1 MLLTRQQKKNLNITD
16 LQSYAMASDN
26 AIDVKLEAFEARME
40 DITHTLQRIKIGRS
54 ESPKRSQCEE
64 SSDHKE
70 NQLEKG
76 VQAQDSMFPHIRV
89 DFLRWEDGDPTGWI
103 SHVERYFRF
112 YKTQDASMVDI
123 VAIHLEGDAI
133 QWYDWFEHT
142 HGVSTWWQFK
152 SGLLICFRPLEYEN
166 SEIRCEVKARQP
178 YTLMVAISFA
188 RIQEEQLNNDARR
201 TKIINR
207 PTAIKPSA
215 SPATNRTPQPK
226 KLTREELRERS
237 TKGLCWH
244 CDEPWS
250 REHRCKKGR
259 LFVIEPIEDPE
270 LEEVD
275 LESEEEDAEEEPHPV
290 VSTVHALAGYANS
303 QTMKIDIFLKH
314 QLITVLIDIRSTN
327 NFMDSKVAT

>member
-1 MLLTRQQKKNLNITD
+1 MLLTHQQKKNLNITD

-40 DITHTLQRIKIGRS
+40 DRLRTLFKELRLGRS

-76 VQAQDSMFPHIRV
+76 VQAQDSMFPRIRV

-133 QWYDWFEHT
+133 QWYDWFERT
-142 HGVSTWWQFK
+142 H
-152 SGLLICFRPLEYEN
+152 
-166 SEIRCEVKARQP
+166 
-178 YTLMVAISFA
+178 
-188 RIQEEQLNNDARR
+188 
-201 TKIINR
+201 
-207 PTAIKPSA
+207 
-215 SPATNRTPQPK
+215 
-226 KLTREELRERS
+226 
-237 TKGLCWH
+237 
-244 CDEPWS
+244 
-250 REHRCKKGR
+250 
-259 LFVIEPIEDPE
+259 E

-275 LESEEEDAEEEPHPV
+275 LESEEEDADEEPHPV

-327 NFMDSKVAT
+327 NFMDSKVATRLTLQIEYCSKLDVKVVDG

>member
-40 DITHTLQRIKIGRS
+40 DRLRILFKELRLGRS

-89 DFLRWEDGDPTGWI
+89 DFLRWEDGDPTGA
-103 SHVERYFRF
+103 
-112 YKTQDASMVDI
+112 Q
-123 VAIHLEGDAI
+123 
-133 QWYDWFEHT
+133 
-142 HGVSTWWQFK
+142 
-152 SGLLICFRPLEYEN
+152 
-166 SEIRCEVKARQP
+166 
-178 YTLMVAISFA
+178 
-188 RIQEEQLNNDARR
+188 
-201 TKIINR
+201 
-207 PTAIKPSA
+207 
-215 SPATNRTPQPK
+215 
-226 KLTREELRERS
+226 
-237 TKGLCWH
+237 
-244 CDEPWS
+244 
-250 REHRCKKGR
+250 
-259 LFVIEPIEDPE
+259 

-327 NFMDSKVAT
+327 NFMDSKVATRLTLRIEYCSKLDVKVVDG